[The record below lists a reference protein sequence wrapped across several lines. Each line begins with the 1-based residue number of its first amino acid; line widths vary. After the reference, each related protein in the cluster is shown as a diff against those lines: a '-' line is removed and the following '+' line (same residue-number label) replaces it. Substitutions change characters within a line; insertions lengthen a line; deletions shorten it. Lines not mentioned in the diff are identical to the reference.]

1 MQTFLGKTAA
11 HIWAQHPVEDLKDV
25 AVVMPS
31 QRSVLYLKKELAL
44 QSDHPFLSPSFFTIE
59 EFAIQMT
66 QSKLIDPIS
75 LLFEAYS
82 CFKEVDPKVDFDRFV
97 SWGQMMLKDFD
108 TLDMYLVDP
117 FQLFSFLSEAK
128 SIERWGEEYGEP
140 HPEKFI
146 TPHTES
152 YFKLYDHLLEVYG
165 RLRSRLEDQGL
176 VYRGLAYRHLHD
188 QLDQDKALAKNFKK
202 IYFVGFNALS
212 KGEESIIRLL
222 VKQGIAQTLWDADS
236 YYVKNPFHRAGNWL
250 RNYADPGSTEY
261 LSNGP
266 FQWMGQDLLTNAK
279 TVKVLGMANPSAQ
292 VFVALDIIRT
302 WQQAYGPGEQVA
314 LVLGDEAL
322 LDQVLLYIGEFK
334 DRLNITMGY
343 SIKKSWAFSLIQLWW
358 ELGKQ
363 EPQGRYSASL
373 FQQVISHPWIQGYLS
388 KKNYEVGHLVQS
400 NDLYVPSVRLD
411 TAKSHVP
418 LLNHLFCQHTASL
431 AVVLGNLASL
441 VEALLKS
448 VADKEWDEEAQAMSQ
463 AISVVRTLIK
473 TLEGRD
479 ELSWKSG
486 KMVLT
491 QLLQQQ
497 KLTFE
502 GNEIRTLHVMGL
514 LETRTLDFDRVIVL
528 SMNEGSLP
536 GTRKRESL
544 IPVDI
549 ANMNAFAL
557 PTFTQ
562 ADAVASYHIHRLFQR
577 PREIVMCYVQPSEK
591 SSIKEMSRFIRQLKY
606 DWTKKNP
613 LIDWQEPEIKFVH
626 PEALARMDY
635 SIIPKTPEMLDEI
648 KASLAKY
655 GLSASGIAMFA
666 SCSLQYYYNQIKR
679 LRKEKDQEEEM
690 GADVFGTWVHKV
702 LELVDKEVL
711 ADYAGDYDEA
721 GLQERMSGS
730 LDYFLEKAMS
740 DIQKSEGN
748 FEIEKGFNYVLK
760 EVAKT
765 LLESYYQ
772 QDAWSKHARLL
783 EVEISLPTEIQ
794 VTVGDENL
802 QVRVNGRI
810 DRLDYVG
817 STLRILDYKTGKVE
831 AKDVVPSE
839 LGLRNDVLEGDLKTK
854 LMQLWLYKY
863 LLAKELQKPI
873 GFRNEKIPNFLLS
886 DVSIEPGI
894 ISFRNLNAGI
904 LSDEATGLWFSEGE
918 GWDRFIAESEA
929 ILGEWV
935 RKILDPE
942 TVFEKTKDVK
952 ACSFCD
958 FKRICQREI

>member
-11 HIWAQHPVEDLKDV
+11 HIWAQHPVGDLKDV

-31 QRSVLYLKKELAL
+31 QRAVLYLKKELAL
-44 QSDHPFLSPSFFTIE
+44 QGDQPFLSPAFFTIE

-82 CFKEVDPKVDFDRFV
+82 CFKEVDPKVDFDRFI
-97 SWGQMMLKDFD
+97 SWGQLMLKDFD

-128 SIERWGEEYGEP
+128 SLERWGEEYGEP
-140 HPEKFI
+140 NPEKFI
-146 TPHTES
+146 TSHTES

-165 RLRSRLEDQGL
+165 RLRARLETLGL

-188 QLDQDKALAKNFKK
+188 QLEQDQALPKTFKK

-222 VKQGIAQTLWDADS
+222 LKQGIAQTLWDADA

-250 RNYADPGSTEY
+250 RHYADTSSPKF

-266 FQWMGQDLLTNAK
+266 FQWMGQDLLTDQK
-279 TVKVLGMANPSAQ
+279 TVKILGVANPSAQ
-292 VFVALDIIRT
+292 VFVAMDIIRK
-302 WQQAYGPGEQVA
+302 WQEEYGPGEQVA

-363 EPQGRYSASL
+363 EPQGRYSVGV
-373 FQQVISHPWIQGYLS
+373 FQQAISHPFLQRFLL
-388 KKNYEVGHLVQS
+388 KKKYEISHLVQA
-400 NDLYVPSVRLD
+400 NDIYVPTNRLD

-418 LLNHLFCQHTASL
+418 LLNHLFCKHSESL
-431 AVVLGNLASL
+431 SLILANLASL
-441 VEALLKS
+441 LEGLLKS
-448 VADKEWDEEAQAMSQ
+448 IPDEDWDEEAQAMSQ
-463 AISVVRTLIK
+463 AISVVNTLIK
-473 TLEGRD
+473 SLEGQD

-549 ANMNAFAL
+549 ANMSAFEL

-591 SSIKEMSRFIRQLKY
+591 SSVKEMSRFIRQLKY
-606 DWTKKNP
+606 EWTQKNP
-613 LIDWQEPEIKFVH
+613 NVDWQEPNLSFV
-626 PEALARMDY
+626 PTVGFDRPDY
-635 SIIPKTPEMLDEI
+635 SILAKSPEMLEEI
-648 KASLAKY
+648 KTSLINY
-655 GLSASGIAMFA
+655 GISASGLSMFN
-666 SCSLQYYYNQIKR
+666 SCTLQYYYNQIKR

-702 LELVDKEVL
+702 LELVDEEVL
-711 ADYAGDYDEA
+711 ADHAGDYDEA
-721 GLQERMSGS
+721 DLPVKVPAK
-730 LDYFLEKAMS
+730 LDDYLDLAMEKIKAR
-740 DIQKSEGN
+740 EGN

-765 LLESYYQ
+765 LLETYYS

-783 EVEISLPTEIQ
+783 AVEISLPTHIN
-794 VTVGDENL
+794 VWVGEENL
-802 QVRVNGRI
+802 QVKVSGRI

-831 AKDVVPSE
+831 ARDVVPSDE
-839 LGLRNDVLEGDLKTK
+839 GLRNDVLEGELKTK
-854 LMQLWLYKY
+854 LLQLWLYKY

-873 GFRNEKIPNFLLS
+873 GSRNEKIPNFLLEEV
-886 DVSIEPGI
+886 DIEPGI
-894 ISFRNLNAGI
+894 ISFRNLPAGI
-904 LSDEATGLWFSEGE
+904 LTDQATGLWFSEGQDWN
-918 GWDRFIAESEA
+918 GFIAESEA

-952 ACSFCD
+952 ACQFCD